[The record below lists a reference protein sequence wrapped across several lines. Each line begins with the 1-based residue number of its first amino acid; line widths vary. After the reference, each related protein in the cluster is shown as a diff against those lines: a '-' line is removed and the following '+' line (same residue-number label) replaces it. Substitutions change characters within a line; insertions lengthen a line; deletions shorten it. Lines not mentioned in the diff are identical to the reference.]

1 MNLRRVLAVFMA
13 RNREFLR
20 DRSALGWN
28 IVFPVFIVA
37 GFAFAFSGGS
47 PDVFKVGFHGGPPD
61 PAVHGEFF
69 ATRHIRFI
77 PETSLEHA
85 ITAVERHQLDM
96 AVDLETRRYWVNAT
110 SANGYLLERV
120 LQGTGTRGFTAETV
134 QGREI
139 RYVDWLIPGVIGMNM
154 MFSAL
159 FGVGYVIVR
168 YRKNGVL
175 KRLKA
180 TPLTAFEFLTA
191 QVASRLWLIILF
203 TTLVYVGTDLFVDFA
218 MFGSYLTLFVVFVM
232 GAISM
237 ISLGLLIAA
246 RIASEE
252 MADGLLNLISWPMIF
267 LSGVWFSLE
276 GTHPLVQQLA
286 LAFPLTHLTAAAR
299 AVMIDG
305 AGLAEVLPQLTILV
319 VMSGVFIAI
328 GALNFRWETE

>member
-1 MNLRRVLAVFMA
+1 MNLKRTFAVFVA

-28 IVFPVFIVA
+28 VIFPVFIVA
-37 GFAFAFSGGS
+37 GFAFAFSGGNS
-47 PDVFKVGFHGGPPD
+47 TLFKVGVHGGGAD
-61 PAVHGEFF
+61 PAVHGPFF
-69 ATRHIRFI
+69 ATEHIRFI
-77 PETSLEHA
+77 DEPELEHA

-96 AVDLETRRYWVNAT
+96 VVDLATRRYWVNDS
-110 SANGYLLERV
+110 SANGYMLERV
-120 LQGTGTRGFTAETV
+120 LRGTGTADYRRETV
-134 QGREI
+134 TGREI
-139 RYVDWLIPGVIGMNM
+139 RYVDWVIPGVLGMNM

-191 QVASRLWLIILF
+191 QVASRLWLIVF
-203 TTLVYVGTDLFVDFA
+203 FSTLVYVGTDLFVDFA
-218 MFGSYLTLFVVFVM
+218 MFGSYVTLFLVFVM
-232 GAISM
+232 GAVSM

-252 MADGLLNLISWPMIF
+252 MADGVLNLISWPMMF

-276 GTHPLVQQLA
+276 GTHPAVQKMAQI
-286 LAFPLTHLTAAAR
+286 FPLTHMTDAAR

-305 AGLAEVLPQLTILV
+305 AGVVQVAPQLGVLAA
-319 VMSGVFIAI
+319 MSALFIAI
-328 GALNFRWETE
+328 GARSFRWETE